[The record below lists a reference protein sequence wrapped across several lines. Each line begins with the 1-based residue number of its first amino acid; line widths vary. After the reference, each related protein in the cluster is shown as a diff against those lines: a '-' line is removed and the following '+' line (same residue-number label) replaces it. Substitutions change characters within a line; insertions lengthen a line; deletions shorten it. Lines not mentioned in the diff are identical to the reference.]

1 MPVEI
6 YDTANPDCSVDRH
19 QGTVQPAV
27 ATVRVD
33 GVPLCMYHYLGTLP
47 RIAG

>member
-1 MPVEI
+1 MLVEL

-33 GVPLCMYHYLGTLP
+33 GVPLCLGHFLNTLP